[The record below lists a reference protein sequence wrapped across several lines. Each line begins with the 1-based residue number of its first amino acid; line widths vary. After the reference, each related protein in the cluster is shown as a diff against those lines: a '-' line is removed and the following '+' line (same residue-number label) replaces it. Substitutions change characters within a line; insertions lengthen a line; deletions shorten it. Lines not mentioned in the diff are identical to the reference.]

1 MSALRVLIANDALDR
16 RAGTEVYVRDL
27 ALGLLERGHKP
38 IAFSTVLGDVARELR
53 AATVPVIDD
62 LNSLAARPDVIHGH
76 HHIETMMALL
86 HFPQTP
92 AVHFCH
98 GWMSWLDEPPH
109 FPRILRYVAVDHT
122 CLDRLV
128 LQSGVPENR
137 ARVLLNF
144 VDLNRF
150 RPREPLPPRPA
161 RALLFS
167 NYASGE
173 THLGVVRE
181 ACARAGLE
189 FDVVGSGAG
198 RPCAEPEKLLG
209 GYDIVFAKARA
220 ALEAMAV
227 GAAVVLC
234 DATGMGPMVT
244 IAEFERLRAL
254 NFGVRALS
262 HPLDAERLAYEIERY
277 DPADAAEVSRRIRA
291 EASRDAAL
299 DELIE
304 LYAEVIAEYGALD
317 HAACNPADEEG
328 RAMAAY
334 LGRLKSEIA
343 AHGAATIRL
352 RERVRRIPLV
362 GRLGVRLARMIAGP
376 PAR

>member
-1 MSALRVLIANDALDR
+1 LSALRVLITNDALDH

-62 LNSLAARPDVIHGH
+62 LNSLGARPDVIHGH
-76 HHIETMMALL
+76 HHVETMMALL

-92 AVHFCH
+92 AVYFCH
-98 GWMSWLDEPPH
+98 GWVSWLDEPPH
-109 FPRILRYVAVDHT
+109 FPRILRYVAVDDT

-128 LQSGVPENR
+128 LRSGVPEER

-144 VDLNRF
+144 VDLKRF

-244 IAEFERLRAL
+244 AADFGRLRAL
-254 NFGVRALS
+254 NFGVRALK
-262 HPLDAERLAYEIERY
+262 HPLDAERLAHEIERY
-277 DPADAAEVSRRIRA
+277 DPADAAEVSRRVRA

-304 LYAEVIAEYGALD
+304 LYEEVIAEYGALGG
-317 HAACNPADEEG
+317 AACDLAAEEG
-328 RAMAAY
+328 RAASAY

-362 GRLGVRLARMIAGP
+362 GGLGVRLARMLAGP

>member
-1 MSALRVLIANDALDR
+1 LSALRVLIVNDALDR

-38 IAFSTVLGDVARELR
+38 IAFSTVLGDVARELQ
-53 AATVPVIDD
+53 AATVPVIKD
-62 LNSLAARPDVIHGH
+62 LNLLAARPDIIHGH
-76 HHIETMMALL
+76 HHVETMMALL

-98 GWMSWLDEPPH
+98 GWASWLDEPPH

-122 CLDRLV
+122 CRDRLV
-128 LQSGVPENR
+128 LQSGIPEER
-137 ARVLLNF
+137 VRVLLNF

-150 RPREPLPPRPA
+150 KPRGLLPPRPR

-173 THLGVVRE
+173 THLNVVRE

-189 FDVVGSGAG
+189 FDVIGSGAG
-198 RPCAEPEKLLG
+198 RPCAEPEKILG
-209 GYDIVFAKARA
+209 DYDIVFAKARA

-234 DATGMGPMVT
+234 DSTGMGPMVT
-244 IAEFERLRAL
+244 AAEFERLRAL
-254 NFGVRALS
+254 NFGVRALK
-262 HPLDAERLAYEIERY
+262 HPLDAERLAREIERY
-277 DPADAAEVSRRIRA
+277 DPTDAAEVSRRIRA
-291 EASRDAAL
+291 EAGRDAAL
-299 DELIE
+299 DELVE
-304 LYAEVIAEYGALD
+304 LYEEVIAEYGASGR
-317 HAACNPADEEG
+317 AACDSASEEG
-328 RAMAAY
+328 RAASRY
-334 LGRLKSEIA
+334 LGQLKSEIVS
-343 AHGAATIRL
+343 HGAATVRL

-362 GRLGVRLARMIAGP
+362 GRLGVRLARMLAGP